1 MNGSHIIAVNLML
14 GSRSASPPSNGGQGG
29 DGYIGAESDMPQ
41 DVPPSPAAPR
51 RAKSAWTLV
60 WQRVSCLLD

>member
-14 GSRSASPPSNGGQGG
+14 GSRSAWPPSNGRQAADVYG
-29 DGYIGAESDMPQ
+29 GAELDMPQ
-41 DVPPSPAAPR
+41 DVLPSPAALRP
-51 RAKSAWTLV
+51 AKSAWTLV